1 MQELLKKLKF
11 KTAGIVLNAPT
22 SLEIGFLKEGFEK
35 SFNKNDKSSFTI
47 VFIKSK
53 SELKKF
59 LQTRLNKIASDSIFW
74 IAYPKLKGEIKRDIN
89 RDAIRTMVE
98 DFGLRTVTAVSI
110 DETWSSLRIRP
121 SEKVGT

>member
-11 KTAGIVLNAPT
+11 KTNGIVLNAPDV
-22 SLEIGFLKEGFEK
+22 LERDFLKEGFGK
-35 SFNKNDKSSFTI
+35 SFNKNDKSLFTI

-59 LQTRLNKIASDSIFW
+59 LQTHLNKIASDSIFW
-74 IAYPKLKGEIKRDIN
+74 IAYPKLKGEIKCDIN

-110 DETWSSLRIRP
+110 DDTWSALRMRS